1 MRLACPSCGA
11 LCSLDAWS
19 LDLDARK
26 TLEALVG
33 LSPGLA
39 AHGPRYLALFRRP
52 GSARGLTWPRARA
65 LAEELLALVSKPTI
79 QWEGRRILD
88 NCPEHWLRAV
98 EQIFEKDSAGTLTR
112 PLKSHNLLRTIAYSE
127 ADKAN
132 EAALRRKEE
141 HLRHQSHRPEPTCPA
156 YQPAAWDSAPRKV
169 DAKDLAAKAAAAAA
183 QLKRRQG

>member
-52 GSARGLTWPRARA
+52 GSARGLAWSRARA

-88 NCPEHWLRAV
+88 NRPEYWLRAMEHV
-98 EQIFEKDSAGTLTR
+98 LGKDAAGTLTR
-112 PLKSHNLLRTIAYSE
+112 PLKGHNLLRTIAYGE
-127 ADKAN
+127 ADKAG
-132 EAALRRKEE
+132 EAALRRREE
-141 HLRHQSHRPEPTCPA
+141 SLRHPPHRSEPTCPA
-156 YQPAAWDSAPRKV
+156 YQPAAWESAPRKV
-169 DAKDLAAKAAAAAA
+169 NAQDIAAKAKAAVE
-183 QLKRRQG
+183 QLKRRQR